1 MKVYTG
7 PDSCQQRQVNTVG
20 WVERSDTHLVR
31 VNAPDGYRYA
41 PPILQSVFRIN
52 EIMCR
57 ALLYLGQ
64 PVLLDHL
71 LYQPDSALVRQS
83 YMPKMLHMLNLA
95 GFGLRA
101 WDPHTHAPDAP
112 FSYGSSSLPVFDRN
126 LKNLAEKVR
135 ATCVLGHVR
144 GVAYSTNVDISLQNV
159 HPFQFPG
166 VPLTMAHNG
175 DLARMAEMKPL
186 LATQINPTFLPHI
199 RGTTDSEWIYA
210 LIVSALPDPFRHPT
224 REQLLAAIDSALATI
239 RAARAQ
245 LGIALSSSV
254 NLFMT
259 DGTQLAA
266 VRYCFDFG
274 CYATDDP
281 AKVHEANLN
290 FLSLWYTLGRDYGL
304 HEGLDGEEWQ
314 MTGGAENADS
324 IIVASEPLTKDTS
337 TWVEVPEYSALHAE
351 LIGGTPR
358 VTVRYLD

>member
-1 MKVYTG
+1 
-7 PDSCQQRQVNTVG
+7 
-20 WVERSDTHLVR
+20 
-31 VNAPDGYRYA
+31 
-41 PPILQSVFRIN
+41 
-52 EIMCR
+52 MCR

-112 FSYGSSSLPVFDRN
+112 FCYGSSSLPVFDRN

-144 GVAYSTNVDISLQNV
+144 GVAYSSTVDISLQNV

-186 LATQINPTFLPHI
+186 LATQVNPKFLPYI

-210 LIVSALPDPFRHPT
+210 LIVSALPDPHRHPT
-224 REQLLAAIDSALATI
+224 REELLAAIDSALATI

-337 TWVEVPEYSALHAE
+337 TWVEVPEYSVLHAAMAR
-351 LIGGTPR
+351 GTPS